1 MVLKSYL
8 LKSPGINLPATL
20 LGKPVGNVLHPPP
33 LHPPRPSNHLSTQK
47 QLFSSTSRLFCG
59 DENESPTDWRCYK
72 RRKKGLRREKKIKE
86 RGKIANGHS
95 QQACSTGTTQK
106 INHVTPSRCPF
117 IMAAALDEEDLSI
130 PLAPS
135 DRDRPRERDRERDR
149 ERTSKT
155 ASSNPSAMAM
165 PPPSR
170 PTGRPDPTTQ
180 SPATMRDM
188 QRLDQYQ
195 TVKILGEGSF
205 GKVKLAIHQPSGR
218 QVALK
223 IISRR
228 KLLSRD
234 MVGRVE
240 REIQYLQLLRH
251 PHIIKL

>member
-1 MVLKSYL
+1 
-8 LKSPGINLPATL
+8 
-20 LGKPVGNVLHPPP
+20 
-33 LHPPRPSNHLSTQK
+33 
-47 QLFSSTSRLFCG
+47 
-59 DENESPTDWRCYK
+59 
-72 RRKKGLRREKKIKE
+72 
-86 RGKIANGHS
+86 
-95 QQACSTGTTQK
+95 
-106 INHVTPSRCPF
+106 
-117 IMAAALDEEDLSI
+117 MAAAFDEEDLSI
-130 PLAPS
+130 PLGSA
-135 DRDRPRERDRERDR
+135 DRERPREQTR
-149 ERTSKT
+149 
-155 ASSNPSAMAM
+155 APSSNPAAMAM

-170 PTGRPDPTTQ
+170 PTGRNDAATQ

-251 PHIIKL
+251 PHIIKLYELTFPQSRYFDMFDC

>member
-1 MVLKSYL
+1 
-8 LKSPGINLPATL
+8 
-20 LGKPVGNVLHPPP
+20 
-33 LHPPRPSNHLSTQK
+33 
-47 QLFSSTSRLFCG
+47 
-59 DENESPTDWRCYK
+59 
-72 RRKKGLRREKKIKE
+72 
-86 RGKIANGHS
+86 
-95 QQACSTGTTQK
+95 
-106 INHVTPSRCPF
+106 
-117 IMAAALDEEDLSI
+117 MAAALDEEDLSI
-130 PLAPS
+130 PLPPT
-135 DRDRPRERDRERDR
+135 DRDRPRERDRER
-149 ERTSKT
+149 TSKT
-155 ASSNPSAMAM
+155 ATSSNPSAMAM

>member
-1 MVLKSYL
+1 
-8 LKSPGINLPATL
+8 
-20 LGKPVGNVLHPPP
+20 
-33 LHPPRPSNHLSTQK
+33 
-47 QLFSSTSRLFCG
+47 
-59 DENESPTDWRCYK
+59 
-72 RRKKGLRREKKIKE
+72 
-86 RGKIANGHS
+86 
-95 QQACSTGTTQK
+95 
-106 INHVTPSRCPF
+106 
-117 IMAAALDEEDLSI
+117 MAAALDEEDLSI

-135 DRDRPRERDRERDR
+135 NRDRPRERDR

-155 ASSNPSAMAM
+155 ASNPSAMAM

>member
-1 MVLKSYL
+1 
-8 LKSPGINLPATL
+8 
-20 LGKPVGNVLHPPP
+20 
-33 LHPPRPSNHLSTQK
+33 
-47 QLFSSTSRLFCG
+47 
-59 DENESPTDWRCYK
+59 
-72 RRKKGLRREKKIKE
+72 
-86 RGKIANGHS
+86 
-95 QQACSTGTTQK
+95 
-106 INHVTPSRCPF
+106 
-117 IMAAALDEEDLSI
+117 MAAALDEEDLSI
-130 PLAPS
+130 PLAPT
-135 DRDRPRERDRERDR
+135 DRDRPRDRDR
-149 ERTSKT
+149 ERTTKAT
-155 ASSNPSAMAM
+155 SSNPSAMAM

>member
-1 MVLKSYL
+1 
-8 LKSPGINLPATL
+8 
-20 LGKPVGNVLHPPP
+20 
-33 LHPPRPSNHLSTQK
+33 
-47 QLFSSTSRLFCG
+47 
-59 DENESPTDWRCYK
+59 
-72 RRKKGLRREKKIKE
+72 
-86 RGKIANGHS
+86 
-95 QQACSTGTTQK
+95 
-106 INHVTPSRCPF
+106 
-117 IMAAALDEEDLSI
+117 MAAAFDEEDLAI
-130 PLAPS
+130 PLGPS
-135 DRDRPRERDRERDR
+135 DRDRRPR
-149 ERTSKT
+149 TPL
-155 ASSNPSAMAM
+155 NPSAMAM

-170 PTGRPDPTTQ
+170 PTGKIEDPIQ
-180 SPATMRDM
+180 SPSTTRDM

>member
-1 MVLKSYL
+1 
-8 LKSPGINLPATL
+8 
-20 LGKPVGNVLHPPP
+20 
-33 LHPPRPSNHLSTQK
+33 
-47 QLFSSTSRLFCG
+47 
-59 DENESPTDWRCYK
+59 
-72 RRKKGLRREKKIKE
+72 
-86 RGKIANGHS
+86 
-95 QQACSTGTTQK
+95 
-106 INHVTPSRCPF
+106 
-117 IMAAALDEEDLSI
+117 MAAAFDEEDLSI
-130 PLAPS
+130 PLAS
-135 DRDRPRERDRERDR
+135 ADRERPREQTRAP
-149 ERTSKT
+149 S
-155 ASSNPSAMAM
+155 SSNPAAMAM
-165 PPPSR
+165 PPSR
-170 PTGRPDPTTQ
+170 PTGRTEPSTQ

-251 PHIIKL
+251 PHIIKLYEMTRVAECWICAFKSLTVPLFCLDTPSLRPKPTL

>member
-1 MVLKSYL
+1 
-8 LKSPGINLPATL
+8 
-20 LGKPVGNVLHPPP
+20 
-33 LHPPRPSNHLSTQK
+33 
-47 QLFSSTSRLFCG
+47 
-59 DENESPTDWRCYK
+59 
-72 RRKKGLRREKKIKE
+72 
-86 RGKIANGHS
+86 
-95 QQACSTGTTQK
+95 
-106 INHVTPSRCPF
+106 
-117 IMAAALDEEDLSI
+117 MAAAFDDEDLSI
-130 PLAPS
+130 PLPPP
-135 DRDRPRERDRERDR
+135 DRPRERASR
-149 ERTSKT
+149 T

-170 PTGRPDPTTQ
+170 PTGRGEPSMQ
-180 SPATMRDM
+180 SPATTRDM

-234 MVGRVE
+234 MIGRVE

-251 PHIIKL
+251 PHIIKLYVFRRIHLVLCLDD

>member
-1 MVLKSYL
+1 
-8 LKSPGINLPATL
+8 
-20 LGKPVGNVLHPPP
+20 
-33 LHPPRPSNHLSTQK
+33 
-47 QLFSSTSRLFCG
+47 
-59 DENESPTDWRCYK
+59 
-72 RRKKGLRREKKIKE
+72 
-86 RGKIANGHS
+86 
-95 QQACSTGTTQK
+95 
-106 INHVTPSRCPF
+106 
-117 IMAAALDEEDLSI
+117 MAAAFDEEDLSI

-135 DRDRPRERDRERDR
+135 DRERDHPRDR
-149 ERTSKT
+149 TRPV
-155 ASSNPSAMAM
+155 SSNPSAMAM
-165 PPPSR
+165 PPPR
-170 PTGRPDPTTQ
+170 PTARAEATQ
-180 SPATMRDM
+180 SPATTRDM

-251 PHIIKL
+251 PHIIKLYEFLFPFHDPICCASRLIG

>member
-1 MVLKSYL
+1 
-8 LKSPGINLPATL
+8 
-20 LGKPVGNVLHPPP
+20 
-33 LHPPRPSNHLSTQK
+33 
-47 QLFSSTSRLFCG
+47 
-59 DENESPTDWRCYK
+59 
-72 RRKKGLRREKKIKE
+72 
-86 RGKIANGHS
+86 
-95 QQACSTGTTQK
+95 
-106 INHVTPSRCPF
+106 
-117 IMAAALDEEDLSI
+117 MAAAFDEEDLSI
-130 PLAPS
+130 PLASS
-135 DRDRPRERDRERDR
+135 DRDRPREPA
-149 ERTSKT
+149 SKT

-170 PTGRPDPTTQ
+170 PTGRSEAPTQ

-188 QRLDQYQ
+188 QRLDQYH

-251 PHIIKL
+251 PHIIKLYELTP